1 MAKYALGSSGLLVQ
15 ETGARAAQRSICAE
29 RPGIRFSLRNALP
42 GCKWESDEMGASKL
56 NPLSRGDSSLMLT
69 QLSTA
74 KATSRDNKVAHP
86 LRLTQPANRERMNL
100 TSAQQEA
107 IGARGNVLVI
117 AGAGT
122 G

>member
-1 MAKYALGSSGLLVQ
+1 
-15 ETGARAAQRSICAE
+15 
-29 RPGIRFSLRNALP
+29 
-42 GCKWESDEMGASKL
+42 KWESDEMGASKL

-122 G
+122 GKTRTLVERCLSCLLDEKHPASLDEILMVTFTEAAAAEMRQRI